1 MFPALYHS
9 VYWWAVCN
17 VSCTL
22 PLCGHCKPSEN
33 TVGCVEGW
41 YSLSCMWRMMIDGVT
56 SMPCVLIV
64 RNPKNHIPPWY
75 MERFERSWTGQWS
88 APLWY
93 FAGMA
98 SCFII
103 IIGQHTVR
111 RCNMRH
117 FFVEQRMV
125 MEFGMW
131 LCVCVCV
138 HGCVCVFVSRACVFV
153 CAYMC
158 VCVCVCV
165 RVCVCVCAP
174 NLAWPLCVCVCVCVC
189 FPLACC

>member
-1 MFPALYHS
+1 MGNGREGWSADWLTGELRVMFPALYHS

-138 HGCVCVFVSRACVFV
+138 VERTHTHTHTHTHTPVC
-153 CAYMC
+153 
-158 VCVCVCV
+158 
-165 RVCVCVCAP
+165 
-174 NLAWPLCVCVCVCVC
+174 
-189 FPLACC
+189 